1 MGAETSLLDHLVG
14 AHEQRRRHIEAERL
28 GGLEIDDE
36 FISAWILDRQ
46 VARLLALNGGIHEA
60 SGARPISEPS
70 RGCGEVVSS

>member
-46 VARLLALNGGIHEA
+46 VARLLALKGWD
-60 SGARPISEPS
+60 S
-70 RGCGEVVSS
+70 